1 MASTPEEKTTRK
13 TRAQSDPSASVE
25 QIEVRSPL
33 TGAPVGTLDV
43 ATPEHLAAVVAKA
56 RYAQKLWAART
67 LDNRLHIMRRFQSL
81 LWDRQA
87 EIMRTIADE
96 TGKSK
101 PSAYIE
107 VVDIDLMISWLAGNA
122 RRVLRPER
130 RKPLFPLVQYAR
142 VYHKPHG
149 VVGLIEPWNYPLA
162 LPLMDLIPAL
172 LAGNAVILKPSE
184 LTPFTALHA
193 VDLLHAAGVP
203 TDIVQVVVGG
213 AEVGAALVDAV
224 DYLAFT
230 GSTNAGRQVAVR
242 AAGRLIPYSLEL
254 GGINAMIVLKDA
266 DIELAA
272 SGAVAGALEN
282 AGQMCVSIERVYVE
296 EPLYAKFVERVA
308 HYAAS
313 VKIGPEYRDDVD
325 LGGLTSTREIER
337 AEQHVADAVAQG
349 ARLVFGG
356 KRRPDLGPTFFEPV
370 VLADVNHDMQVMCEE
385 TFGPMIAIMPVR
397 DLDEALRLANDSPY
411 GLSGAVF
418 TRDTR
423 KGEHVALQLDT
434 GDVAVNRT
442 TALVIGSHSL
452 PWGGVKHSGNGRRNG
467 PEGLLRF
474 TTTQSILVDRRW
486 DQQASPVLTDPFSL
500 MAINVLRRVRRVLP
514 WI

>member
-1 MASTPEEKTTRK
+1 MVVNPEKPINGTRPHGEP
-13 TRAQSDPSASVE
+13 AG

-33 TGAPVGTLDV
+33 TGQPVGTLT
-43 ATPEHLAAVVAKA
+43 ATTPEQLEAAVAKA

-67 LDNRLHIMRRFQSL
+67 LENRLQIMRRFQSL
-81 LWDRQA
+81 LWDRQT

-107 VVDIDLMISWLAGNA
+107 VVDIDLMISWLAGYA
-122 RRVLRPER
+122 QRILRPQR

-162 LPLMDLIPAL
+162 LPFMDLIPAL
-172 LAGNAVILKPSE
+172 VAGNAVVLKPSE

-203 TDIVQVVVGG
+203 ADIVQVVVGG
-213 AEVGAALVDAV
+213 PEVGAALVDAV
-224 DYLAFT
+224 DYVAFT
-230 GSTNAGRQVAVR
+230 GSTAAGRKVAVR
-242 AAGRLIPYSLEL
+242 AAERLIPYSLEL
-254 GGINAMIVLKDA
+254 GGKNALIVLNDA
-266 DIELAA
+266 DLELAA

-296 EPLYAKFVERVA
+296 QPLYAKFVDRVA

-313 VKIGPEYRDDVD
+313 VRIGPAFSDDVD
-325 LGGLTSTREIER
+325 LGGMTSLREIER
-337 AEQHVADAVAQG
+337 AEKHVADAIAKG
-349 ARLVFGG
+349 ARLVYGG
-356 KRRPDLGPTFFEPV
+356 QRRPDLGPTFFEPV
-370 VLADVNHDMQVMCEE
+370 VLADVNHDMLVMREE
-385 TFGPMIAIMPVR
+385 TFGPMIAVMPVR
-397 DLDEALRLANDSPY
+397 DLDEALRLANDSEF

-418 TRDTR
+418 TRDVR
-423 KGEHVALQLDT
+423 KGEHVARQMNT
-434 GDVAVNRT
+434 GDVVVNRS
-442 TALVIGSHSL
+442 TAVLIGAHSL

-486 DQQASPVLTDPFSL
+486 DQPASPVLTDPFSL
-500 MAINVLRRVRRVLP
+500 MAINILRRIRRVLP